1 MEESAVA
8 ATVATPNHSAR
19 APRIRAAP
27 VRVVARICP
36 SGGSRG
42 SFQVAARVPDAADSS
57 SASVSFIPIN
67 KKAAPAAAGA
77 PTSRKD
83 CEYKLDS
90 CYLKDDSC
98 SQIFD
103 NEVKHLLDNIF
114 CGDGHSNA
122 CVVTCGGTGK
132 THLMMG
138 SQDHPGLLTMA
149 MEQILHRAKP
159 IRAAV
164 SVSSY
169 QVLQDNHVFDLLE
182 TKDSEVDVLED
193 ADGRIHLKGLSRVD
207 IKSIEEFSD
216 LCCDDSYKLKQSTK
230 ASNQIQ
236 TKEHRGFVIYIS
248 KSDQPGR
255 EGSVAKINFL
265 DLAGYGDTKQKNC
278 GGGFAPT
285 NSNKSLYAVMNVVQ
299 ALNSNQSFIPYRPYK
314 VTRILQDSL
323 CKTSGAV
330 LICCLDEVSCQDAL
344 STVTLA
350 SRSSQAVNGQ
360 LYNLSVTTRSC
371 SKSNV
376 NLAASS
382 KKLSRSMLPSIQQRS
397 SVLQKHGRTQFSNS
411 AVKATQTPTANKRS
425 EVTVR
430 SAKKPVSSVS
440 ASINMKYSGAE
451 SILSGRSEVT
461 VRSAKKPVSSVSA
474 SINMKYSGAKSI
486 LSGRRLF
493 SPITNSSK
501 EDKIH
506 VFPTVVEKAEDAQS
520 SVGMEIQSSSPVE
533 ACDETEK
540 AAAVRQD
547 AQSSVGME
555 IQSSSP
561 VEACDETE
569 KAAAVVSSEMQEV
582 VVPCSVKELVSVDM
596 QEKDH
601 SSSDLHADNS
611 YIDLGMTCSSD
622 LADEFAEKTP
632 VCATAS
638 PKLSDRLKEISNS
651 LKLLSTRPVNVKKPK
666 TDTVCAQL
674 FNTDVTEP
682 KTPAGIKKSLAK
694 DCLTILNSATKE
706 ELKSLKGIGE
716 KRANLILELR
726 EESPEPFKTIDD
738 LRTIVRM
745 RKTEITKLLSGMIQ
759 DS

>member
-1 MEESAVA
+1 MEEAAAA
-8 ATVATPNHSAR
+8 ATVATPNPSSG
-19 APRIRAAP
+19 APRIRTAP

-36 SGGSRG
+36 GGGSGGS
-42 SFQVAARVPDAADSS
+42 FKVAGRVSDAADSS

-67 KKAAPAAAGA
+67 KEAAPAAAGA
-77 PTSRKD
+77 PTPRKD
-83 CEYKLDS
+83 CEYKLDY
-90 CYLKDDSC
+90 CYLKDDSYTR
-98 SQIFD
+98 IFD
-103 NEVKHLLDNIF
+103 NEVKHLLDDIF

-122 CVVTCGGTGK
+122 CVVTCGATGK

-138 SQDHPGLLTMA
+138 SQDRPGLLTMA
-149 MEQILHRAKP
+149 MEQILNRAKL
-159 IRAAV
+159 IGAAI
-164 SVSSY
+164 SISSY

-182 TKDSEVDVLED
+182 PKDSEVHVLED
-193 ADGRIHLKGLSRVD
+193 ADGRTHLKGLSRVD

-216 LCCDDSYKLKQSTK
+216 LCCDGSYKLKQSTK

-236 TKEHRGFVIYIS
+236 AKEHRGFVIYVS
-248 KSDQPGR
+248 KCDQPGS
-255 EGSVAKINFL
+255 SVAKINFL
-265 DLAGYGDTKQKNC
+265 DLAGYVDTKQKNC
-278 GGGFAPT
+278 GGGAAP

-360 LYNLSVTTRSC
+360 FYNLSLGTKSC

-376 NLAASS
+376 KTSESA
-382 KKLSRSMLPSIQQRS
+382 KKLSRSILPSIQQRS
-397 SVLQKHGRTQFSNS
+397 SVLPKHGRTQVINS
-411 AVKATQTPTANKRS
+411 AVKATRTPTANKRS
-425 EVTVR
+425 EVTMR
-430 SAKKPVSSVS
+430 SSKKPVGSVS
-440 ASINMKYSGAE
+440 ASINMKH
-451 SILSGRSEVT
+451 
-461 VRSAKKPVSSVSA
+461 SV
-474 SINMKYSGAKSI
+474 SGAKSI

-493 SPITNSSK
+493 SPATNSSK
-501 EDKIH
+501 EDKVHI
-506 VFPTVVEKAEDAQS
+506 FPTVVEKAEDVQS
-520 SVGMEIQSSSPVE
+520 SVGMVIQ
-533 ACDETEK
+533 A
-540 AAAVRQD
+540 
-547 AQSSVGME
+547 
-555 IQSSSP
+555 SSP

-569 KAAAVVSSEMQEV
+569 KAAAVVTSEMQE

-596 QEKDH
+596 QEKGHLCPQVQDH
-601 SSSDLHADNS
+601 FSSDLHAENS
-611 YIDLGMTCSSD
+611 YTDSGVTCSSN

-632 VCATAS
+632 VQSS

-666 TDTVCAQL
+666 TDMVCAEL

-682 KTPAGIKKSLAK
+682 KTPACHLKFGHSEDLQGSLKGRSTAIKKSVAQE
-694 DCLTILNSATKE
+694 CLTILNSANRE
-706 ELKSLKGIGE
+706 ELISLKGIGE
-716 KRANLILELR
+716 KRADFILELR

-738 LRTIVRM
+738 LRTIIRM
-745 RKTEITKLLSGMIQ
+745 NKKEITKMMSGMIL

>member
-1 MEESAVA
+1 MEEAAVA
-8 ATVATPNHSAR
+8 ATIATPNPSAR
-19 APRIRAAP
+19 APRTRAAP

-36 SGGSRG
+36 GGGSRG
-42 SFQVAARVPDAADSS
+42 SFKVAARVPDAADSS

-67 KKAAPAAAGA
+67 KEAARAAAGA
-77 PTSRKD
+77 PTPRKD
-83 CEYKLDS
+83 CEYKLDH

-98 SQIFD
+98 SRIFD

-114 CGDGHSNA
+114 CGGEHSNA

-164 SVSSY
+164 SISSY

-182 TKDSEVDVLED
+182 PKDIEVDVLED
-193 ADGRIHLKGLSRVD
+193 ADGRIHLKGLSRVE
-207 IKSIEEFSD
+207 IKSIEGFSN

-236 TKEHRGFVIYIS
+236 AKEHRGFVIYIS
-248 KSDQPGR
+248 KSDQPGK
-255 EGSVAKINFL
+255 ECSVAKINFL

-360 LYNLSVTTRSC
+360 LYNLSLSTRSC
-371 SKSNV
+371 SKTNV
-376 NLAASS
+376 NLSASA

-425 EVTVR
+425 EVT
-430 SAKKPVSSVS
+430 
-440 ASINMKYSGAE
+440 M
-451 SILSGRSEVT
+451 
-461 VRSAKKPVSSVSA
+461 RSAKKPVSSVSA

-493 SPITNSSK
+493 GPITNSSK

-506 VFPTVVEKAEDAQS
+506 VFPTMVEKAE
-520 SVGMEIQSSSPVE
+520 
-533 ACDETEK
+533 
-540 AAAVRQD
+540 D

-582 VVPCSVKELVSVDM
+582 VPCNVKELVSVDM

-601 SSSDLHADNS
+601 LCPLVQDHSSSDLHAENS
-611 YIDLGMTCSSD
+611 CIDLSMTCSSD

-632 VCATAS
+632 VCTTAS
-638 PKLSDRLKEISNS
+638 PKLSDKLKEISNS

-666 TDTVCAQL
+666 TDTVCAQV
-674 FNTDVTEP
+674 FNTYVTEP

-706 ELKSLKGIGE
+706 ELKGLKGIGE